1 MIVNAKDLLSK
12 MKVSKK
18 LALQVTSVLIIS
30 GSIGT
35 AAYAATTDK
44 VILEIDGKKQEVYTY
59 AGNVKEL
66 LQNENIKIGE
76 EDVVAPNLSTKIK
89 GEMKIVVEKAKPF
102 TITIDG
108 EERAVK
114 STVKTVQ
121 NLLTEEGIE
130 VGEHD
135 KVYPSLHEELQ
146 KEQDIVIQ
154 RAFPVMLHVGG
165 EEEQLWSTSTTVADF
180 LKERQVVIGELD
192 RVEPALHEEIQKD
205 TVVKV
210 VRIEKVIDVVEAA
223 IPFSSVNKEDSSLF
237 VGTKKVTQEGI
248 QGKKK
253 TTFEVVKENGNEVSR
268 TVQKEETLLQPK
280 EQVVSIGT
288 KQAEVATDS
297 GSGSAGVARE
307 FYVEATAYSPYCG
320 GCQGV
325 SAGGYNYKANPNMK
339 LIAVDPRVIPLGTK
353 VWVEGYGY
361 AVAGDTG
368 GAIKG
373 NRIDVLMPS
382 EKQAYAWGRKRVKIQ
397 VLQ

>member
-1 MIVNAKDLLSK
+1 

-66 LQNENIKIGE
+66 LQSENIKIGE
-76 EDVVAPNLSTKIK
+76 EDVVAPNLSTKVK

-108 EERAVK
+108 EERAVQ

-121 NLLTEEGIE
+121 DLLTEEGIE

-135 KVYPSLHEELQ
+135 KVYPSLHAQLQ
-146 KEQDIVIQ
+146 EEQDIVIQ

-165 EEEQLWSTSTTVADF
+165 QEEQAWSISTTVADF

-210 VRIEKVIDVVEAA
+210 VRVEKVIDVVEAP
-223 IPFSSVNKEDSSLF
+223 ISFSSVNKEDPSLF
-237 VGTKKVTQEGI
+237 VGTKKVIQEGV

-280 EQVVSIGT
+280 EQVIAIGT
-288 KQAEVATDS
+288 KQAEVATD
-297 GSGSAGVARE
+297 SGSAGVARE